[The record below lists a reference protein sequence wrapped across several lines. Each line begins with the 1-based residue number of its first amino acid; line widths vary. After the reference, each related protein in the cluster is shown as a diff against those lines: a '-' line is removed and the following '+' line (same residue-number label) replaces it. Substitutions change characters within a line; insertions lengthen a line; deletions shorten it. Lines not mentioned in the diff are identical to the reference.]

1 MEKKKTLKEK
11 KQNVIVQSANL
22 FFKKGYVNTGVQDIL
37 DVCNIPKGSFYYYF
51 KSKDDLLLHVIEY
64 HRDNILELFEKTV
77 DDLSIYKLKSFFSI
91 FLNNI
96 AIIEIEDNI
105 NEEEEKVIKKESD
118 LLFDNNL
125 LYYKT
130 KKFYGG
136 SPLGNLNSELSNL
149 SDEINNKIVD
159 AYFQIES
166 RIYFFLETLS
176 IVHNKYKSEFIDYYT
191 YLLVNNLEGTCL
203 KLKRMRNQEPIEEF
217 LKFFDILIDKM
228 IHD

>member
-1 MEKKKTLKEK
+1 MEKKKLLQEK

-22 FFKKGYVNTGVQDIL
+22 FFRNGYVNTGVQDIL
-37 DVCNIPKGSFYYYF
+37 DICHIPKGSFYYYF
-51 KSKDDLLLHVIEY
+51 KSKDDLLLQVIDY
-64 HRDNILELFEKTV
+64 HRENILKLFEENV

-91 FLNNI
+91 FLNNF
-96 AIIEIEDNI
+96 AIIEIEDNDSVDK
-105 NEEEEKVIKKESD
+105 NKEND
-118 LLFDNNL
+118 LLFGILNNN
-125 LYYKT
+125 T

-149 SDEINNKIVD
+149 SDEINAKLVD
-159 AYFQIES
+159 AYSQIEN

-191 YLLVNNLEGTCL
+191 YLLINNLEGTCL
-203 KLKRMRNQEPIEEF
+203 KLKRMKNKEPIEEF

-228 IHD
+228 IND

>member
-1 MEKKKTLKEK
+1 MEKKKLLQEK

-51 KSKDDLLLHVIEY
+51 KSKDDLLLQVIDY
-64 HRDNILELFEKTV
+64 HRENILKLFEKNV

-91 FLNNI
+91 FLNNV
-96 AIIEIEDNI
+96 AIIEIEDEDNTAK
-105 NEEEEKVIKKESD
+105 NKEND
-118 LLFDNNL
+118 LLFGIYNSN
-125 LYYKT
+125 T

-149 SDEINNKIVD
+149 SDEINTKIAD

-191 YLLVNNLEGTCL
+191 YLLINNLEGTCL
-203 KLKRMRNQEPIEEF
+203 KLKRMRNKEPIEEF

-228 IHD
+228 IND